1 MAALA
6 IGKEGGAKS
15 GHGPPQTLKR
25 LSICGFAKCPG
36 VRPINRGLAGGMV
49 LGRDVTW
56 AFVPASLLE
65 ASLPLMQVRQMA
77 GPVLLGIRRRQWQP
91 SSLLPAPSTFLR
103 ALPHPLPSAV
113 HQQTDPLPSPAV
125 LSVLSFP
132 RLLTRL
138 PFCPDL
144 PTASQLPSSANQ
156 PRQQESLLVSG
167 SIPLRANACLAW
179 RRHTQY
185 T

>member
-1 MAALA
+1 MDL
-6 IGKEGGAKS
+6 
-15 GHGPPQTLKR
+15 P
-25 LSICGFAKCPG
+25 KCPG

-65 ASLPLMQVRQMA
+65 MQVRQMT
-77 GPVLLGIRRRQWQP
+77 GPALLGIHRRQWQP

-103 ALPHPLPSAV
+103 ALPHPLASAV
-113 HQQTDPLPSPAV
+113 HQQTDSLPVPA
-125 LSVLSFP
+125 VLSFP

-185 T
+185 IWDKFHEHPRGERHGI